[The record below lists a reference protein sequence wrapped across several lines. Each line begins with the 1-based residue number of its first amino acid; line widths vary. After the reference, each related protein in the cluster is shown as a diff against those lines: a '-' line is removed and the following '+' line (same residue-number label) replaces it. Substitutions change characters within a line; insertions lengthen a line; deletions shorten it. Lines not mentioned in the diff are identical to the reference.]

1 MADTILLPND
11 SIKSEHSITDE
22 QVLIKVEGV
31 SKKFCRSLKRSMWYG
46 VRDIIHELNPQRRNE
61 VPNQQKS
68 SSASL
73 REDEFWAVSDV
84 SFEVRR
90 GECLGLIG
98 HNGAG
103 KTTLLKMLNGLIKP
117 DCGRIEMQGKVGAM
131 IALGAGF
138 NPILTGRENVYVNA
152 SILGLAKREID
163 KKLPEIIDFA
173 ELEDFIDAPVQSYS
187 SGMQVRL
194 GFAVATA
201 IQPDILILDEV
212 LAVGDT
218 KFRQK
223 SLNRIKDL
231 IRRCAV
237 IFVSHSEQD
246 VRKIATDALLL
257 SRGKQIHFG
266 CLHEAYIKYGSEKN
280 AKKSISLAS
289 EAFENG
295 ISIKQIQCSP
305 KEIVPGHPLKLSI
318 EVDSR
323 QHEVNCDLR
332 VVIMDCNGNRIAEW
346 SSHFHQRSFDFVP
359 GPQLTELQIDRIPL
373 ISGRYTFAL
382 EIVDSTAHVKYK
394 CLTAG
399 EFSVDASGSPKVQ
412 CPVQL

>member
-1 MADTILLPND
+1 MSNTILLPND
-11 SIKSEHSITDE
+11 SIESDHSITDK

-31 SKKFCRSLKRSMWYG
+31 SKKFCRSLKKSLWYG
-46 VRDIIHELNPQRRNE
+46 VRDIIHELNLRGRNE
-61 VPNQQKS
+61 LSNQQNIF
-68 SSASL
+68 SANL
-73 REDEFWAVSDV
+73 RDDEFWAVNDV

-173 ELEDFIDAPVQSYS
+173 EIGEFIDVPVQSYS

-223 SLNRIKDL
+223 SLNRIRSLLK
-231 IRRCAV
+231 RCAV

-257 SRGKQIHFG
+257 SRGKQMHLG
-266 CLHEAYIKYGSEKN
+266 CLHEAYTKYGTERN
-280 AKKSISLAS
+280 PKKPISHAS
-289 EAFENG
+289 EAYENG
-295 ISIKQIQCSP
+295 ISINQVQCFP
-305 KEIVPGHPLKLSI
+305 NKIIPGNPLTLKIEI
-318 EVDSR
+318 DSR
-323 QHEVNCDLR
+323 QHEAGCALR
-332 VVIMDCNGNRIAEW
+332 LVIMECDGNRIAEW
-346 SSHFHQRSFDFVP
+346 NSHFHQRSFDFAP
-359 GPQLTELQIDRIPL
+359 GPQLIELEIKRIML
-373 ISGRYTFAL
+373 IPGRYTFAL
-382 EIVDSTAHVKYK
+382 EIVDSAAHVKFK

-399 EFSVDASGSPKVQ
+399 EFNVAASGSPKVQ
-412 CPVQL
+412 CAVQF